1 MRRLRAASS
10 CACCRH
16 VRAVLPWA
24 TPCMPWPQP
33 RCELRAEG
41 SCVTLMRRGCGTGP
55 LCSQPK
61 PSRLQKRTSTSIR
74 PDAVV
79 PFLGWLLHLA
89 GTGGVLGV
97 PGHESGAHGR
107 AAWHGRPRQARKR
120 ARRSAAW
127 SCTSARRW
135 RRCARARWSW
145 PAAPCALSTSAC
157 GARRRPRR
165 PGCATRACR
174 WVRQPRARGDA
185 ANDRG
190 GSRWCGA
197 AACTY
202 PGRPVCGLAQ
212 TTALR
217 RQTMRRLLCGASP
230 SASSGRRLCGLSS
243 CLRVVSFGGCMRL
256 RSPGRV
262 RRSSEMH
269 PANASALARTQMR
282 PGSRLWAP
290 TCARRAG
297 RATCLPLATWRPR

>member
-61 PSRLQKRTSTSIR
+61 PSRLQKRTSTSKG
-74 PDAVV
+74 PT
-79 PFLGWLLHLA
+79 LLCHFLA
-89 GTGGVLGV
+89 GFYTLRALVECLGCLAMSRV
-97 PGHESGAHGR
+97 RTAGR
-107 AAWHGRPRQARKR
+107 LGMPRQARKR

-269 PANASALARTQMR
+269 PANASALARAQMR